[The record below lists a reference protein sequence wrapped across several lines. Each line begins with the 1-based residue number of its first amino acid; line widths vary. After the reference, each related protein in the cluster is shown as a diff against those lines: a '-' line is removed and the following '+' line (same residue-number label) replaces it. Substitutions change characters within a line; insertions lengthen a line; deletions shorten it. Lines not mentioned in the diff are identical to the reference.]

1 MRSYGRLIGDIT
13 EDLTREWIVGKPFSV
28 RKFHASHF
36 HAGDFKGSVW
46 LTRRAPLSGTGE
58 ASGRFTR

>member
-1 MRSYGRLIGDIT
+1 MRSYRRLIGDIT

-28 RKFHASHF
+28 RKFMQVISMRVILRAVF
-36 HAGDFKGSVW
+36 G

>member
-28 RKFHASHF
+28 RKFHASDF